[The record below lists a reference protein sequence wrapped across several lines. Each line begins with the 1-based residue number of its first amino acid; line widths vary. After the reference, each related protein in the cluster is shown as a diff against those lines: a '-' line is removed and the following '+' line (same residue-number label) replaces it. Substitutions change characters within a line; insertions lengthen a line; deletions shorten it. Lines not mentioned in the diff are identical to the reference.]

1 MPNLSN
7 KKKSLDAFGSR
18 SLGSRLFFFFFL
30 RVGMFSATVFF
41 NLFI

>member
-1 MPNLSN
+1 MPNLNN
-7 KKKSLDAFGSR
+7 KKNSLDAFGSG
-18 SLGSRLFFFFFL
+18 SLGSRLFFFFL